1 MPKTPGDMVQAAT
14 RLGCAHTDL
23 SLSKQIVAG
32 ALAGAYLALG
42 ALIVAAGEPQAD
54 ALYAVLAPVG
64 YVLALLAGGQIFV
77 ANCAVTTPACLAGA
91 VRWPALAQ
99 NWGVVLAANLAGAVA
114 TALLLGYAG
123 GVARGGATGAAALSA
138 TQRLADMGWA
148 SLLLRGVGGGWLIG
162 LAAWLALSAE
172 GMAGRILAVWLPV
185 AAYLAGGMAHV
196 VVAAAGISLG
206 LANGAN
212 LSVSHLLFSVLL
224 PIALGNLAGAAGL
237 LGATYWWLYG
247 QD

>member
-1 MPKTPGDMVQAAT
+1 
-14 RLGCAHTDL
+14 
-23 SLSKQIVAG
+23 
-32 ALAGAYLALG
+32 
-42 ALIVAAGEPQAD
+42 
-54 ALYAVLAPVG
+54 
-64 YVLALLAGGQIFV
+64 
-77 ANCAVTTPACLAGA
+77 
-91 VRWPALAQ
+91 
-99 NWGVVLAANLAGAVA
+99 
-114 TALLLGYAG
+114 
-123 GVARGGATGAAALSA
+123 
-138 TQRLADMGWA
+138 MGWA